1 MFNHISLD
9 AIDRERLL
17 PVRSEREIEFFVKE
31 SEIVTGTPGRDFVV
45 AGAERLSYRV
55 EWHGAGLS
63 VRRCDGNTAAAAQAL
78 FVQRQDLTNHTL
90 GNAMRYGQLFTPHL
104 H

>member
-1 MFNHISLD
+1 MFNPISLD
-9 AIDRERLL
+9 AADQRRLL

-31 SEIVTGTPGRDFVV
+31 SEILTGRPGRDFVIV
-45 AGAERLSYRV
+45 GAERLSYRV

-63 VRRCDGNTAAAAQAL
+63 VRRFDGNAPVAPTL
-78 FVQRQDLTNHTL
+78 FVQRQALMNHTL